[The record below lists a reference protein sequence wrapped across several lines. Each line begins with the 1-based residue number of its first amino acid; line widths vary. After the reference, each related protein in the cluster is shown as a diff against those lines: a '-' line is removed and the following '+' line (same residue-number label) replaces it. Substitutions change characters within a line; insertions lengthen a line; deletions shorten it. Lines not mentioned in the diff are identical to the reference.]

1 MLTHTIAS
9 NPRRTF
15 FTLLIISTALK
26 LWLAAFLP
34 FTGDEAYFY
43 QWGAHPDWGGF
54 YDHPPMVGWWLWVL
68 QQLSSHPL
76 VLRLP
81 AVLLWIAVTFGM
93 MDLYARL
100 VPNANERRWLLGS
113 VFLAL
118 PFTWAFNLITTDTPL
133 VLFLFFSGYAFVLAE
148 TEQKGHWYV
157 VSGVLLGLAL
167 LSKYFAGLLAI
178 TYAIYLLPRRGGFSR
193 LLLVA
198 ACALPFMLLNLAWNA
213 SHCWNNI
220 LFNLF
225 NRNQGAHFSL
235 IQVGTYLLMLLYLI
249 TPWTSIALWRQARSR
264 TAVLKLGQA
273 SSSSVDNQP
282 MSITEAQVSPTIDSE
297 NLRSQH
303 PIANQAQTGKRT
315 VAALFIVPFCLFLL
329 LSFYK
334 QIGLHWL
341 LGFMPFV
348 FLFAATN
355 LSDDTLQR
363 QRQWNLWLGL
373 PHLLLVLG
381 LIYLPLDSFKSL
393 KIHTDIVLNRE
404 GNSVVRALKQ
414 DMPSDTLLMTGSY
427 SQSSLLAYHA
437 QRYIPVF
444 GYGSFHARFDDPITD
459 FSQLDGK
466 NIRIVSTRAID
477 TESLTLFFERV
488 QVEERLIRGARFW
501 VADGERFKFNP
512 YRTQVL
518 SAIAERFYKIPSWLP
533 QYGCQ
538 FLEMYGF
545 I

>member
-303 PIANQAQTGKRT
+303 PTANQAQTGKRT